1 MKLVFGS
8 FLDNVRNVLTSQ
20 SIIFDAASPRIFW
33 TDMADEDGLEE
44 KKHMES
50 RLGSQRIDTN
60 SFVGDSMKTSEKRKL
75 FRKERECYRFMN
87 VKKMKV
93 FFFF

>member
-1 MKLVFGS
+1 
-8 FLDNVRNVLTSQ
+8 
-20 SIIFDAASPRIFW
+20 
-33 TDMADEDGLEE
+33 
-44 KKHMES
+44 MES
-50 RLGSQRIDTN
+50 RLCSHGIDTN

-93 FFFF
+93 FFFFEKIRRRSGNIFKRLELKID